1 MSPKG
6 HTLGTDRN
14 GEQTGHTS
22 QMDYVNQ
29 DSHLRR
35 VVAPGVMEHN
45 DGKKIGYDIL
55 IGISEEDQMNDI
67 NPVYQL
73 MRRKGHR

>member
-45 DGKKIGYDIL
+45 DGPTVDRRGL
-55 IGISEEDQMNDI
+55 IDGSSRLMNST
-67 NPVYQL
+67 N
-73 MRRKGHR
+73 K